1 MNTRAYSM
9 AVRGEQAAATRQ
21 RILDAARLL
30 FDERAG
36 DFTLEAVAATAGTS
50 VRTVLRAYGSKDEL
64 VLACIGSIRESV
76 PPRDELPRSPEDA
89 VARIVAD
96 YEAIGDRVVAMLAE
110 EHRVPGLDAV
120 VAEGRRRHQEWV
132 DAVFADGLRR
142 LPAGAR
148 RPARAA
154 LLAATDVYAWKV
166 LRRDLALDPAAT
178 GEVMTLLVRG
188 ALSDER
194 RGN

>member
-1 MNTRAYSM
+1 M
-9 AVRGEQAAATRQ
+9 AVRGERAAATRQ
-21 RILDAARLL
+21 RILDAARAL

-36 DFTLEAVAATAGTS
+36 EFTLEAVAAAADTS

-64 VLACIGSIRESV
+64 VLACIGSIRDSV
-76 PPRDELPRSPEDA
+76 PPREELPGGAREA

-120 VAEGRRRHQEWV
+120 VAEGRRRHREWV
-132 DAVFADGLRR
+132 DGVFVDGLDR
-142 LPAGAR
+142 LPAADR
-148 RPARAA
+148 RSARAA
-154 LLAATDVYAWKV
+154 LLAATDVYTWKV
-166 LRRDLALDPAAT
+166 LRRDLALDPATA
-178 GEVMTLLVRG
+178 EEAMARLALG
-188 ALSDER
+188 ALSDDT